1 MGQFFRILL
10 ASPRLTIAIFLMIGG
25 GIGGALKSRET
36 EVRPSTPWSQDESF
50 ADGSS
55 AGEWGKDTRSASARP
70 TSRAAEE
77 PRQQWKNED
86 GVIFE
91 EEDVKALDPSEYEQG
106 PA

>member
-10 ASPRLTIAIFLMIGG
+10 YSPRLTISVCLLIIGG
-25 GIGGALKSRET
+25 VTGALKHREA
-36 EVRPSTPWSQDESF
+36 EAKPANPWSSQDESF

-55 AGEWGKDTRSASARP
+55 AGEWGKDTRPASARP
-70 TSRAAEE
+70 TQRAGEE

-91 EEDVKALDPSEYEQG
+91 EEDVKALDRSEYE
-106 PA
+106 